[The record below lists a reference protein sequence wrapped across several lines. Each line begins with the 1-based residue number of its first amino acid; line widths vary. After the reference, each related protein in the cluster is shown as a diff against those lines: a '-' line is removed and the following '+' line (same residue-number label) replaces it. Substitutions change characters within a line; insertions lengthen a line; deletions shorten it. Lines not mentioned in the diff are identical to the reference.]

1 MNYKFHVGDYVGFT
15 DGNGKH
21 TGHVISYYNYPI
33 RNVHSFTFEFD
44 DGTRF
49 GWRGNIDDL
58 PRNITRIGA
67 YDFTKKEKKKI
78 EHLEE
83 NLPIEGRLKD
93 KTVELKQYLGDG
105 YATFIYNGKMINKIN
120 ELVDAVNKLR
130 DKEDSE

>member
-33 RNVHSFTFEFD
+33 TNVHSFTFEFD
-44 DGTRF
+44 DGTHF
-49 GWRGNIDDL
+49 GWSGNIKDL

-78 EHLEE
+78 E
-83 NLPIEGRLKD
+83 PISDCNKHIFANAIKPDNQLVR
-93 KTVELKQYLGDG
+93 TVSDDIL
-105 YATFIYNGKMINKIN
+105 NKIN
-120 ELVDAVNKLR
+120 ELVDAVNELM
-130 DKEDSE
+130 DKEDEK